1 MHEQKQYDEILASD
15 IHICMDWRSV
25 AFDWNRARA
34 FLVTAEEGSL
44 AAAAQSLG
52 MTQPTLGRQV
62 AALEREIGIDLF
74 TRRGRGL
81 ELTPY
86 GLKLLEHVRT
96 MGDAA
101 NQFSLSASGKS
112 DVIKGGVIIT
122 ATELLSAF
130 VLAPMIR
137 TLRETEPGIEI
148 EINSTNEERDLNRRE
163 ADIAIRS
170 FRPSQPEL
178 IAKRL
183 CSVRGHLYA
192 AKSYLQKLGNPQ
204 SIAELDRANFIDTE
218 KPGRLMTLL
227 NSQGFNLTERNFP
240 VISNS
245 HIVQWELVKRGVAVC
260 ATVEEI
266 GDNEPLVERVF
277 ISDLPLITLDLWL
290 VTHNE
295 LRANR
300 RIRRVF
306 DFLVSE
312 FSDYRH

>member
-1 MHEQKQYDEILASD
+1 
-15 IHICMDWRSV
+15 MDWQSI

-44 AAAAQSLG
+44 AAAARSLG

-62 AALEREIGIDLF
+62 AALEKEIGLDLF

-81 ELTPY
+81 ELTPN
-86 GLKLLEHVRT
+86 GIKLLEHVRL
-96 MGDAA
+96 MGNAA

-112 DVIKGGVIIT
+112 DVIEGEVSIT
-122 ATELLSAF
+122 ASELFSTFILPPIVKA
-130 VLAPMIR
+130 
-137 TLRETEPGIEI
+137 LRETEPGIEI
-148 EINSTNEERDLNRRE
+148 DIYATNEQRDLNRRE

-170 FRPSQPEL
+170 SRPTQPEL

-192 AKSYLQKLGNPQ
+192 AKSYLRQLGEPR
-204 SIAELDRANFIDTE
+204 SIAELNKANFIDTE
-218 KPGRLMTLL
+218 KPGRLMNLL
-227 NSQGFNLTERNFP
+227 NSQGFSLTTRNFP

-245 HIVQWELVKRGVAVC
+245 HNVQWELVKQGMAIS

-266 GDNEPLVERVF
+266 GDNEPLVERVV
-277 ISDLPLITLDLWL
+277 ISNLPLITMDLWL

-295 LRANR
+295 LRTNL

-306 DFLVSE
+306 DFMVSE
-312 FSDYRH
+312 FADY

>member
-1 MHEQKQYDEILASD
+1 M
-15 IHICMDWRSV
+15 HICMDWKSIT
-25 AFDWNRARA
+25 FDWNRARA

-44 AAAAQSLG
+44 AAAARSMG

-62 AALEREIGIDLF
+62 AALESEIGFDLF

-81 ELTPY
+81 ELTPN
-86 GLKLLEHVRT
+86 GIKLLEHVRL

-112 DVIKGGVIIT
+112 DLIEGDVSIT
-122 ATELLSAF
+122 ASELLSTF
-130 VLAPMIR
+130 MLPPMIKA
-137 TLRETEPGIEI
+137 LRELEPGIEI
-148 EINSTNEERDLNRRE
+148 EIYSTNEQRDLNRRE

-170 FRPSQPEL
+170 VRPTQPEL

-192 AKSYLQKLGNPQ
+192 AKSYLQQLGNPP
-204 SIAELDRANFIDTE
+204 SIAELNKANFIDTE

-227 NSQGFNLTERNFP
+227 NSQGFSLTRQNFP

-245 HIVQWELVKRGVAVC
+245 HIVQWELVKQGMAIS

-266 GDNEPLVERVF
+266 GDNEPLVERVV
-277 ISDLPLITLDLWL
+277 ISNLPLITMDLWI

-295 LRANR
+295 LRTNL

-306 DFLVSE
+306 DFMVSE
-312 FSDYRH
+312 FADY

>member
-1 MHEQKQYDEILASD
+1 
-15 IHICMDWRSV
+15 MDWRSIT
-25 AFDWNRARA
+25 FDWNRARA

-44 AAAAQSLG
+44 AAAARSLG

-62 AALEREIGIDLF
+62 AALEREIGLDLF

-81 ELTPY
+81 ELTPN
-86 GLKLLEHVRT
+86 GIKLLEHVRL

-101 NQFSLSASGKS
+101 SQFSLSASGKS
-112 DVIKGGVIIT
+112 DVIEGDVSIT
-122 ATELLSAF
+122 ASELLSTF
-130 VLAPMIR
+130 MLPPMIKA
-137 TLRETEPGIEI
+137 LREIEPGIEI

-163 ADIAIRS
+163 ADIAIRN
-170 FRPSQPEL
+170 FRPTQPEL

-192 AKSYLQKLGNPQ
+192 AKSYLQQLENPQ
-204 SIAELDRANFIDTE
+204 SIEELNKANFIDTE

-227 NSQGFNLTERNFP
+227 NSQGFNLTRQNFP

-245 HIVQWELVKRGVAVC
+245 HIVQWELVKQGVAIT
-260 ATVEEI
+260 ATVEQI
-266 GDNEPLVERVF
+266 GDKEPLVERVV
-277 ISDLPLITLDLWL
+277 ISNLPLITMDLWL

-295 LRANR
+295 LRTNR

-312 FSDYRH
+312 FSDD

>member
-1 MHEQKQYDEILASD
+1 
-15 IHICMDWRSV
+15 MDWKSIT
-25 AFDWNRARA
+25 FDWNRARA

-44 AAAAQSLG
+44 AAAARSMG

-62 AALEREIGIDLF
+62 AALESEIGFDLF

-81 ELTPY
+81 ELTPN
-86 GLKLLEHVRT
+86 GIKLLEHVRL
-96 MGDAA
+96 MGEAA

-112 DVIKGGVIIT
+112 DVIEGDVSIT
-122 ATELLSAF
+122 ASELLSTF
-130 VLAPMIR
+130 MLPPMIKA
-137 TLRETEPGIEI
+137 LRELEPGIEI
-148 EINSTNEERDLNRRE
+148 EIYSTNEQRDLNRRE

-170 FRPSQPEL
+170 VRPTQPEL

-192 AKSYLQKLGNPQ
+192 AKGYLQQLGNPP
-204 SIAELDRANFIDTE
+204 SIAELNNANFIDTE

-227 NSQGFNLTERNFP
+227 NSQGFSLTKQNFP

-245 HIVQWELVKRGVAVC
+245 HIVQWELVKQGMAIS

-266 GDNEPLVERVF
+266 GDNEPLVERVV
-277 ISDLPLITLDLWL
+277 ISNLPLITMDLWL

-295 LRANR
+295 LRTNL

-312 FSDYRH
+312 FADY

>member
-1 MHEQKQYDEILASD
+1 M
-15 IHICMDWRSV
+15 HICMDWKSIK
-25 AFDWNRARA
+25 FDWNRARA

-44 AAAAQSLG
+44 AAAARSMG

-62 AALEREIGIDLF
+62 AALESEIGFDLF

-81 ELTPY
+81 ELTPN
-86 GLKLLEHVRT
+86 GIKLLEHVRL

-101 NQFSLSASGKS
+101 NQFSLLASGKS
-112 DVIKGGVIIT
+112 DVIEGDVSIT
-122 ATELLSAF
+122 ASELLSTF
-130 VLAPMIR
+130 MLPPMIKD
-137 TLRETEPGIEI
+137 LRELEPGIEI
-148 EINSTNEERDLNRRE
+148 EIFSTNEQRDLNRRE

-170 FRPSQPEL
+170 VRPTQPEL

-192 AKSYLQKLGNPQ
+192 AKSYLQQLGNPR
-204 SIAELDRANFIDTE
+204 SIAELNKANFIDTE

-227 NSQGFNLTERNFP
+227 NSQGFSLTRQNFP

-245 HIVQWELVKRGVAVC
+245 HIVQWELVKQGMAIT

-266 GDNEPLVERVF
+266 GDNEPLVERVLV
-277 ISDLPLITLDLWL
+277 SNLPLITIELWL
-290 VTHNE
+290 VTHKE
-295 LRANR
+295 LRINP

-306 DFLVSE
+306 DFMVSE
-312 FSDYRH
+312 FADY

>member
-1 MHEQKQYDEILASD
+1 M
-15 IHICMDWRSV
+15 HICMDWRSIT
-25 AFDWNRARA
+25 FDWNRARA

-44 AAAAQSLG
+44 AGAARSLG

-62 AALEREIGIDLF
+62 AALEREIGLDLF

-81 ELTPY
+81 ELTPN
-86 GLKLLEHVRT
+86 GIKLLEYVRL

-112 DVIKGGVIIT
+112 DVIEGDVSIT
-122 ATELLSAF
+122 ASELLSTF
-130 VLAPMIR
+130 MLPPMIKA
-137 TLRETEPGIEI
+137 LRETEPGIEI

-163 ADIAIRS
+163 ADIAIRN
-170 FRPSQPEL
+170 FRPTQPEL
-178 IAKRL
+178 IVKRL

-192 AKSYLQKLGNPQ
+192 AKSYLQQLDNPQ
-204 SIAELDRANFIDTE
+204 SIEELNKANFIDTE

-227 NSQGFNLTERNFP
+227 NSQGFNLTKQNFP
-240 VISNS
+240 VTSNS
-245 HIVQWELVKRGVAVC
+245 HIVQWELVKQGVAIS

-266 GDNEPLVERVF
+266 GDNEPLVERVV
-277 ISDLPLITLDLWL
+277 ISNLPLITMDLWL

-295 LRANR
+295 LKTNR

-312 FSDYRH
+312 FSDYQH

>member
-1 MHEQKQYDEILASD
+1 M
-15 IHICMDWRSV
+15 HICMDWKSIT
-25 AFDWNRARA
+25 FDWNRARA

-44 AAAAQSLG
+44 AAAARSMG

-62 AALEREIGIDLF
+62 AALESEIGFDLF

-81 ELTPY
+81 ELTPN
-86 GLKLLEHVRT
+86 GIKLLEHVRL

-112 DVIKGGVIIT
+112 DAIEGDVSIT
-122 ATELLSAF
+122 ASELLSTF
-130 VLAPMIR
+130 MLPPMIKA
-137 TLRETEPGIEI
+137 LRELEPGIEI
-148 EINSTNEERDLNRRE
+148 EIYSTNEQRDLNRRE

-170 FRPSQPEL
+170 VRPTQPEL

-192 AKSYLQKLGNPQ
+192 AKSYLQQLGNPP
-204 SIAELDRANFIDTE
+204 SIAELNKANFIDTE

-227 NSQGFNLTERNFP
+227 NSQGFSLTRQNFP

-245 HIVQWELVKRGVAVC
+245 HIVQWELVKQGMAIS

-266 GDNEPLVERVF
+266 GDNEPLVERVV
-277 ISDLPLITLDLWL
+277 ISNLPLITIELWL

-295 LRANR
+295 LRTNP

-306 DFLVSE
+306 DFMVSE
-312 FSDYRH
+312 FADY

>member
-1 MHEQKQYDEILASD
+1 
-15 IHICMDWRSV
+15 MDWRSIT
-25 AFDWNRARA
+25 FDWNRARA

-44 AAAAQSLG
+44 AGAARSLG

-62 AALEREIGIDLF
+62 AALEREIGLDLF

-81 ELTPY
+81 ELTPN
-86 GLKLLEHVRT
+86 GIKLLEYVRL

-112 DVIKGGVIIT
+112 DVIEGDVSIT
-122 ATELLSAF
+122 ASELLSTF
-130 VLAPMIR
+130 MLPPMIKA
-137 TLRETEPGIEI
+137 LRETEPGIEI

-163 ADIAIRS
+163 ADIAIRN
-170 FRPSQPEL
+170 FRPTQPEL
-178 IAKRL
+178 IVKRL

-192 AKSYLQKLGNPQ
+192 AKSYLQQLDNPQ
-204 SIAELDRANFIDTE
+204 SIEELNKANFIDTE

-227 NSQGFNLTERNFP
+227 NSQGFNLTKQNFP

-245 HIVQWELVKRGVAVC
+245 HIVQWELVKQGVAIS

-266 GDNEPLVERVF
+266 GDNEPLVERVV
-277 ISDLPLITLDLWL
+277 ISNLPLITMDP
-290 VTHNE
+290 HNE
-295 LRANR
+295 LKTNR

-312 FSDYRH
+312 FSDYQH

>member
-1 MHEQKQYDEILASD
+1 M
-15 IHICMDWRSV
+15 HICMDWKSIT
-25 AFDWNRARA
+25 FDWNRARA

-44 AAAAQSLG
+44 AAAARSMG

-62 AALEREIGIDLF
+62 AALESEIGFDLF

-81 ELTPY
+81 ELTPN
-86 GLKLLEHVRT
+86 GIKLLEHVRL

-112 DVIKGGVIIT
+112 DLIEGDVSIT
-122 ATELLSAF
+122 ASELLSTF
-130 VLAPMIR
+130 MLPPMIKA
-137 TLRETEPGIEI
+137 LRELEPGIEI
-148 EINSTNEERDLNRRE
+148 EIYSTNEQRDLNRRE

-170 FRPSQPEL
+170 VRPTQPEL

-192 AKSYLQKLGNPQ
+192 AKSYLQQLGNPP
-204 SIAELDRANFIDTE
+204 SIAELNKANFIDTE

-227 NSQGFNLTERNFP
+227 NSQGFSLTGQNFP

-245 HIVQWELVKRGVAVC
+245 HIVQWELVKQGMAIS

-266 GDNEPLVERVF
+266 GDNEPLVERVV
-277 ISDLPLITLDLWL
+277 ISNLPLITMDLWI

-295 LRANR
+295 LRTNL

-306 DFLVSE
+306 DFMVSE
-312 FSDYRH
+312 FADY

>member
-1 MHEQKQYDEILASD
+1 M
-15 IHICMDWRSV
+15 HICMDWKSIT
-25 AFDWNRARA
+25 FDWNRARA

-44 AAAAQSLG
+44 AAAARSMG

-62 AALEREIGIDLF
+62 AALESEIGFDLF

-81 ELTPY
+81 ELTPN
-86 GLKLLEHVRT
+86 GIKLLEHVRL

-112 DVIKGGVIIT
+112 DVIEGDVSIT
-122 ATELLSAF
+122 ASELLSTF
-130 VLAPMIR
+130 MLPPMIKA
-137 TLRETEPGIEI
+137 LRELEPGIEI
-148 EINSTNEERDLNRRE
+148 EIYSTNEQRDLNRRE

-170 FRPSQPEL
+170 VRPTQPEL

-192 AKSYLQKLGNPQ
+192 AKGYLQQLGNPP
-204 SIAELDRANFIDTE
+204 SIAELNNANFIDTE

-227 NSQGFNLTERNFP
+227 NSQGFSLTKQNFP

-245 HIVQWELVKRGVAVC
+245 HIVQWELVKQGMAIS

-266 GDNEPLVERVF
+266 GDNEPLVERVV
-277 ISDLPLITLDLWL
+277 ISNLPLITMDLWL

-295 LRANR
+295 LRTNL

-312 FSDYRH
+312 FADY

>member
-1 MHEQKQYDEILASD
+1 
-15 IHICMDWRSV
+15 MDWKSIT
-25 AFDWNRARA
+25 FDWNRARA

-44 AAAAQSLG
+44 AAAARSMG

-62 AALEREIGIDLF
+62 AALESEIGFDLF

-81 ELTPY
+81 ELTPN
-86 GLKLLEHVRT
+86 GIKLLEHVRL

-112 DVIKGGVIIT
+112 DVIEGDVSIT
-122 ATELLSAF
+122 ASELLSTF
-130 VLAPMIR
+130 MLPPMIKA
-137 TLRETEPGIEI
+137 LRELEPGIEI
-148 EINSTNEERDLNRRE
+148 EIYSTNEQRDLNRRE

-170 FRPSQPEL
+170 VRPTQPEL

-192 AKSYLQKLGNPQ
+192 AKSYLQQLGYPP
-204 SIAELDRANFIDTE
+204 SIAELNKANFIDTE

-227 NSQGFNLTERNFP
+227 NSQGFSLTRQNFP

-245 HIVQWELVKRGVAVC
+245 HIVQWELVKQGMAIT

-266 GDNEPLVERVF
+266 GDNEPLVERVV
-277 ISDLPLITLDLWL
+277 ISNLPLITIDLWI

-295 LRANR
+295 LRTNP

-306 DFLVSE
+306 DFMVSE
-312 FSDYRH
+312 FADD

>member
-1 MHEQKQYDEILASD
+1 
-15 IHICMDWRSV
+15 MDWQSIT
-25 AFDWNRARA
+25 FDWNRARA

-44 AAAAQSLG
+44 AAAARSLG

-62 AALEREIGIDLF
+62 AALEREIGVDLF

-81 ELTPY
+81 ELTPN
-86 GLKLLEHVRT
+86 GIKLLEHVRL

-112 DVIKGGVIIT
+112 DMIEGEISIT
-122 ATELLSAF
+122 ASELLATF
-130 VLAPMIR
+130 MLPPMIKA
-137 TLRETEPGIEI
+137 LREIEPGIEI

-170 FRPSQPEL
+170 FRPTQPDL
-178 IAKRL
+178 IVKRL

-192 AKSYLQKLGNPQ
+192 AKSYLQQLDNPQ
-204 SIAELDRANFIDTE
+204 SIEELNKANFIDTE
-218 KPGRLMTLL
+218 KPGRLMNLL
-227 NSQGFNLTERNFP
+227 NSQGFNLTKKNFP

-245 HIVQWELVKRGVAVC
+245 HTVQWELVKQGVAIC

-266 GDNEPLVERVF
+266 GDKEPLVERVV
-277 ISDLPLITLDLWL
+277 ISDRSLIVMDLWL

-295 LRANR
+295 LRTNR

-312 FSDYRH
+312 FSDY

>member
-1 MHEQKQYDEILASD
+1 M
-15 IHICMDWRSV
+15 HICMDWKSIT
-25 AFDWNRARA
+25 FDWNRARA

-44 AAAAQSLG
+44 AAAARSMG

-62 AALEREIGIDLF
+62 AALESEIGFDLF

-81 ELTPY
+81 ELTPN
-86 GLKLLEHVRT
+86 GIKLLEHVRL

-112 DVIKGGVIIT
+112 DVIEGDVSIT
-122 ATELLSAF
+122 ASELLSTF
-130 VLAPMIR
+130 MLPPMIKA
-137 TLRETEPGIEI
+137 LRELEPGIEI
-148 EINSTNEERDLNRRE
+148 EIYSTNEQRDLNRRE

-170 FRPSQPEL
+170 VRPTQPEL

-192 AKSYLQKLGNPQ
+192 AKSYLQQLGNPP
-204 SIAELDRANFIDTE
+204 SIAELNKANFMDTE

-227 NSQGFNLTERNFP
+227 NSQGFSLTRQNFP

-245 HIVQWELVKRGVAVC
+245 HIVQWELVKQGMAIT

-266 GDNEPLVERVF
+266 GDNEPLVERVV
-277 ISDLPLITLDLWL
+277 ISNLPLITIELWL
-290 VTHNE
+290 VTHKE
-295 LRANR
+295 LRTNP

-306 DFLVSE
+306 DFMVSE
-312 FSDYRH
+312 FADY

>member
-1 MHEQKQYDEILASD
+1 
-15 IHICMDWRSV
+15 MDWQSI

-44 AAAAQSLG
+44 AAAARSLG

-62 AALEREIGIDLF
+62 AALDKEIGLDLF

-81 ELTPY
+81 ELTPN
-86 GLKLLEHVRT
+86 GIKLLEHVRL
-96 MGDAA
+96 MGNAA

-112 DVIKGGVIIT
+112 DVIEGEVSIT
-122 ATELLSAF
+122 ASELFSTFILPPIVKA
-130 VLAPMIR
+130 
-137 TLRETEPGIEI
+137 LRETEPGIEI
-148 EINSTNEERDLNRRE
+148 DIYATNEQRDLNRRE

-170 FRPSQPEL
+170 SRPTQPEL

-192 AKSYLQKLGNPQ
+192 AKSYLRQLGEPR
-204 SIAELDRANFIDTE
+204 SIAELNKANFIDTE
-218 KPGRLMTLL
+218 KPGRLMNLL
-227 NSQGFNLTERNFP
+227 NSQGFSLTTRNFP

-245 HIVQWELVKRGVAVC
+245 HNAQWELVKQGMAIS
-260 ATVEEI
+260 ATVEDI
-266 GDNEPLVERVF
+266 GDNESLVERVV
-277 ISDLPLITLDLWL
+277 ISNLPLITMDLWL

-295 LRANR
+295 LRTNL

-306 DFLVSE
+306 DFMVSE
-312 FSDYRH
+312 FADY